1 MFMKLSKTLLAS
13 LESIFCI
20 FFYFVDLPNRDPCDL
35 KGGSEGLH
43 PVLERSEQGNYR
55 GANTTHP
62 YNQSVL
68 TGPSQPLH
76 VYGALS
82 GGWGTANLSWNMPGT

>member
-43 PVLERSEQGNYR
+43 PVLERSEQGNLIGGQTR
-55 GANTTHP
+55 PTPTTK
-62 YNQSVL
+62 QS
-68 TGPSQPLH
+68 
-76 VYGALS
+76 
-82 GGWGTANLSWNMPGT
+82 